1 MSVHPIPNV
10 PGVVGQQIDTDDAR
24 LHVMLADGAESAML
38 QVGRRSDGAVLDIM
52 LDAAALDQLAAELQ
66 QAAAGII
73 QAMQLVG
80 GMFGPELGVQL
91 AMKET
96 DPRKVFAWAWDL
108 FNNDPS
114 LLADED
120 AQEQADQMQQSQ
132 MALGMA
138 QPAMDMVQKGSAAV
152 KNVAQAHA
160 QDGMDIGA
168 LLQTAQET
176 LGKDPKAQQQIM
188 DMMNGQAPAA
198 N

>member
-1 MSVHPIPNV
+1 MRLFGPLIGRLESEMLGPLVERVFGILTRMNLLPPAPETIQEQEFTVEYVSPIATA
-10 PGVVGQQIDTDDAR
+10 QK
-24 LHVMLADGAESAML
+24 
-38 QVGRRSDGAVLDIM
+38 
-52 LDAAALDQLAAELQ
+52 Q
-66 QAAAGII
+66 QAASGII

-80 GMFGPELGVQL
+80 GMVGPELGVQL

-120 AQEQADQMQQSQ
+120 AQETADQLQQTQ
-132 MALGMA
+132 MAMGVA
-138 QPAMDMVQKGSAAV
+138 QPAVDMMQKGSAAV

-168 LLQTAQET
+168 LIQTAQET